1 MQGLGTFS
9 WFEHHL
15 NQTNH
20 AQHYCAAPDLAPVPD
35 GSTAGELI
43 PELARYGLQQLIE
56 LEVAAVLGADR
67 HERTEERLGYRNGY
81 RSRSLTTQVGDIDLL
96 IPKLRAG
103 SFIPSILEPRRRI
116 DQALYAVIMEAYIG
130 GVSTRKV
137 DSLVAALGSQ
147 SGISKSQVSR
157 ICQEIDQQVQA
168 FLARPLESSSYA
180 YVYLD
185 ATYLKGRLGKAQ
197 QVCSRAVVVAMGVNE
212 DGRRELLGLKV
223 GDSESETFWAEFISH
238 LKERGLDGVKLVIS
252 DAHSG
257 LTKAIRRQLQG
268 SVWQRCRVHFARNL
282 LQCVPKAHQGM
293 VTAALRSVFAQE
305 TAEEIQ
311 SRWDDLAASLAER
324 FPKAAGLMHEAKE
337 DVLAFRHF
345 PKEHWKKIWSTN
357 LLERVNEEIKRRTRV
372 VGIFPNDPAITR
384 LVGAV
389 LLEQHEH
396 WQLEGRRM
404 FSAESMATIPEL
416 GDIPTLQTLSA

>member
-1 MQGLGTFS
+1 MPKT
-9 WFEHHL
+9 H
-15 NQTNH
+15 
-20 AQHYCAAPDLAPVPD
+20 CAAPELASLLD
-35 GSTAGELI
+35 GSSAGELI
-43 PELARYGLQQLIE
+43 PELARHGLQQLIE
-56 LEVAAVLGADR
+56 LEVAAFLGAEP
-67 HERTEERLGYRNGY
+67 HERTDERLGYRNGY
-81 RSRSLTTQVGDIDLL
+81 RSRTLTTQVGDLAL
-96 IPKLRAG
+96 QIPKLRAG

-116 DQALYAVIMEAYIG
+116 DQALYAVIMEAYIN

-137 DSLVAALGSQ
+137 DALVAALGSQ

-157 ICQEIDQQVQA
+157 ICQDIDQQVQA
-168 FLARPLESSSYA
+168 FLNRQLEGSAYA

-185 ATYLKGRLGKAQ
+185 ATYLNGRQGKAQ
-197 QVCSRAVVVAMGVNE
+197 QVVSRAVVVAMGVNA

-223 GDSESETFWAEFISH
+223 GNSETEAFWAEFISH

-305 TAEEIQ
+305 TAEEIE

-324 FPKAAGLMHEAKE
+324 FPKAAALMHEARE

-345 PKEHWKKIWSTN
+345 PKDHWKKVWSTN

-372 VGIFPNDPAITR
+372 VGIFPNDAAIIR

-404 FSAESMATIPEL
+404 FSAESMASIPEL
-416 GDIPTLQTLSA
+416 GDIPALQALSA

>member
-1 MQGLGTFS
+1 MPRTHVAVP
-9 WFEHHL
+9 E
-15 NQTNH
+15 
-20 AQHYCAAPDLAPVPD
+20 LASLLD
-35 GSTAGELI
+35 GSSAGELI
-43 PELARYGLQQLIE
+43 PELARHGLQQLIE
-56 LEVAAVLGADR
+56 LEASAVIGADR
-67 HERTEERLGYRNGY
+67 HERSEERVNHRNGH
-81 RSRSLTTQVGDIDLL
+81 RPRTLTTQVGDLAL
-96 IPKLRAG
+96 QIPKLRAG
-103 SFIPSILEPRRRI
+103 SFLPSILEPRRRV

-137 DSLVAALGSQ
+137 DALVSALGSQ

-168 FLARPLESSSYA
+168 FLARPLESRSYA

-252 DAHSG
+252 DAHAG

-268 SVWQRCRVHFARNL
+268 CVWQRCRVHFSRNL

-305 TAEEIQ
+305 TAAEIQ

-404 FSAESMATIPEL
+404 FSAESMAAIPEL
-416 GDIPTLQTLSA
+416 EHLPALLSAAA

>member
-1 MQGLGTFS
+1 MPTTHF
-9 WFEHHL
+9 
-15 NQTNH
+15 
-20 AQHYCAAPDLAPVPD
+20 AAPELASLLD
-35 GSTAGELI
+35 GSSAGELI
-43 PELARYGLQQLIE
+43 PELARHGLQQLIE
-56 LEVAAVLGADR
+56 LELAAFLGADW
-67 HERTEERLGYRNGY
+67 HERTEERLGHRNGY
-81 RSRSLTTQVGDIDLL
+81 RPRTLTTQVGDLAL
-96 IPKLRAG
+96 QIPKLRSG
-103 SFIPSILEPRRRI
+103 SFLPSILEPRRRV

-130 GVSTRKV
+130 G
-137 DSLVAALGSQ
+137 GSQ

-157 ICQEIDQQVQA
+157 ICQDIDAQVQA
-168 FLARPLESSSYA
+168 FLARPLESSGYA

-185 ATYLKGRLGKAQ
+185 ATYLKGRRGKAQ
-197 QVCSRAVVVAMGVNE
+197 QVCSRAVVVAMGVNA

-223 GDSESETFWAEFISH
+223 GDSESEVFWADFVAH
-238 LKERGLDGVKLVIS
+238 LKERGLAGVKLVIS

-305 TAEEIQ
+305 TAEEIE

-324 FPKAAGLMHEAKE
+324 FPKAAALMHEAKE

-345 PKEHWKKIWSTN
+345 PQPHWKKIWSTN

-372 VGIFPNDPAITR
+372 VGIFPNDAAITR

-404 FSAESMATIPEL
+404 FSAESMAAIPDL
-416 GDIPTLQTLSA
+416 DDIPALLSASA

>member
-1 MQGLGTFS
+1 
-9 WFEHHL
+9 
-15 NQTNH
+15 
-20 AQHYCAAPDLAPVPD
+20 
-35 GSTAGELI
+35 
-43 PELARYGLQQLIE
+43 
-56 LEVAAVLGADR
+56 
-67 HERTEERLGYRNGY
+67 
-81 RSRSLTTQVGDIDLL
+81 
-96 IPKLRAG
+96 
-103 SFIPSILEPRRRI
+103 
-116 DQALYAVIMEAYIG
+116 
-130 GVSTRKV
+130 
-137 DSLVAALGSQ
+137 LVAALGSQ

-168 FLARPLESSSYA
+168 FLNRPLEGSGYA

-223 GDSESETFWAEFISH
+223 GDSESESFWAEFISH
-238 LKERGLDGVKLVIS
+238 LRERGLSGVKLVIS

-268 SVWQRCRVHFARNL
+268 CVWQRCRVHFARNL

-305 TAEEIQ
+305 SEEEIE

-324 FPKAAGLMHEAKE
+324 FPKAAALMHEAKE

-345 PKEHWKKIWSTN
+345 PQPHWKKVWSTN
-357 LLERVNEEIKRRTRV
+357 LLERVNEEI
-372 VGIFPNDPAITR
+372 
-384 LVGAV
+384 
-389 LLEQHEH
+389 
-396 WQLEGRRM
+396 
-404 FSAESMATIPEL
+404 
-416 GDIPTLQTLSA
+416 